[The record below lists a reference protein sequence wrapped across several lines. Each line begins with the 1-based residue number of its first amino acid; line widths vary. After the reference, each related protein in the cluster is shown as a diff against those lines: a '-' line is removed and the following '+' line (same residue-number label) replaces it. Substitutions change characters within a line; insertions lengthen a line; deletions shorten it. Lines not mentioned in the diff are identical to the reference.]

1 MDLWR
6 ISRFH
11 SLSGE
16 GGRLYPAR
24 WNSVGNPV
32 VYLASAPAGA
42 LIEVLVHLE
51 LGDDEP
57 PPSYTLLRVSTPPR
71 IRISTLRVP
80 TGEAWKS
87 DPTATRKIGDAWLA
101 SIRSAIVRV
110 PSVIL
115 PHTHNYLLNP
125 LHPDA
130 KGMRIVESEGFE
142 FDPRLG
148 RISQN

>member
-16 GGRLYPAR
+16 GGRLYAGR

-32 VYLASAPAGA
+32 VYLAPSPAGA
-42 LIEVLVHLE
+42 LIEVLIHLE
-51 LGDDEP
+51 LSDDEP
-57 PPSYTLLRVSTPPR
+57 PPPYTLLRISVSPK
-71 IRISTLRVP
+71 IHGSTLRAP
-80 TGEAWKS
+80 AGEAWKT
-87 DPTATRKIGDAWLA
+87 DLPLTRKIGDAWLA
-101 SIRSAIVRV
+101 SQRSAIARV

-125 LHPDA
+125 LHSNA
-130 KGMRIVESEGFE
+130 KGIQVVESERFT
-142 FDPRLG
+142 FDPRLA
-148 RISQN
+148 RISRN

>member
-16 GGRLYPAR
+16 GGRLYAAR
-24 WNSVGNPV
+24 WNSAGNPV
-32 VYLASAPAGA
+32 VYVASSPAGA
-42 LIEVLVHLE
+42 LVEILVHLE

-57 PPSYTLLRVSTPPR
+57 PPPYTLLRIAIPSR
-71 IRISTLRVP
+71 LRASTLRVP
-80 TGEAWKS
+80 AGEAWKS
-87 DPTATRKIGDAWLA
+87 DLTVTRKIGDNWLA
-101 SIRSAIVRV
+101 SQRSAIARV

-130 KGMRIVESEGFE
+130 NDIRIVESEPFN
-142 FDPRLG
+142 FDPRLV
-148 RISQN
+148 RVRHN